1 MVEAEVIIVF
11 IVMTILMVFTVMMIE
26 VVFAMLMI
34 ETVLMIFTELTF
46 EESGGRDNS

>member
-1 MVEAEVIIVF
+1 MVF

-46 EESGGRDNS
+46 ESGERDNS